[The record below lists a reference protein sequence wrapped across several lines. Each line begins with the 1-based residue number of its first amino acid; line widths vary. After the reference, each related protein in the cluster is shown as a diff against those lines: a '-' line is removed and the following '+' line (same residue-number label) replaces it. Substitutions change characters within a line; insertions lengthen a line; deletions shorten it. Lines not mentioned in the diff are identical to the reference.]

1 MLFPAWSMVLVL
13 LTYFAYFS
21 LALFGTPAFSDISTI
36 TGTSNSPV
44 HSLSPP
50 VQRPGQIPGVVCSIR
65 PHLILQTRV
74 RLRRCMTYQSL
85 WSITRCMIEAD
96 GKKVI
101 CIYVG
106 VLTGVHDAMQEQ
118 RAEMRKKT
126 NEPKQ
131 EPR

>member
-1 MLFPAWSMVLVL
+1 MVLVL
-13 LTYFAYFS
+13 LTYFTYFS

-44 HSLSPP
+44 LSLSPP
-50 VQRPGQIPGVVCSIR
+50 VQPPGQIPGVVSSIR

-74 RLRRCMTYQSL
+74 GLRRCMTYQSP
-85 WSITRCMIEAD
+85 WSITRCTIEAD
-96 GKKVI
+96 GKKEI
-101 CIYVG
+101 CIYVW
-106 VLTGVHDAMQEQ
+106 VLAGVHDAMQEQ
-118 RAEMRKKT
+118 RK

>member
-1 MLFPAWSMVLVL
+1 
-13 LTYFAYFS
+13 
-21 LALFGTPAFSDISTI
+21 
-36 TGTSNSPV
+36 
-44 HSLSPP
+44 
-50 VQRPGQIPGVVCSIR
+50 
-65 PHLILQTRV
+65 
-74 RLRRCMTYQSL
+74 MTYQSL